1 MKKSGILLIIA
12 ALILALGCFGAVH
25 AEIVPPY
32 GPGQQIGYP
41 AVVLCDTLT
50 LYEEPSSDSK
60 AVQTLNYRDTP
71 IAVNADLPEGPMV
84 ENGFVYCVLGD
95 SEDSPCGWI
104 SMEFIIIN
112 PAWYVTEAKTP
123 VYAWND
129 TSAPRVA
136 LLDKN
141 TSVPAFLEPDT
152 YLPILKEEG
161 DWLLV
166 SLRGAVGW
174 IRK

>member
-12 ALILALGCFGAVH
+12 ALVLVLGCFGAVH

-104 SMEFIIIN
+104 NADYIVIN
-112 PAWYVTEAKTP
+112 PAWYVTEKSTA

-129 TSAPRVA
+129 TAAPKVA
-136 LLDKN
+136 LL
-141 TSVPAFLEPDT
+141 ERDT
-152 YLPILKEEG
+152 RLPILKEAG
-161 DWLLV
+161 DWYIV

-174 IRK
+174 IHK